1 MKSTNNPKKNEGS
14 SVAYHV
20 NVEESNWVQAKREKS
35 GKILKKT
42 AQKKLN
48 QGFGNT
54 FAFSISNRYDALLEE
69 DFSNTKKYKPK
80 KYRNVSDSTISKSS
94 NDDSETPAT
103 NTSHGLR
110 NPSSLDF
117 GDQKKRNCSSK
128 SIQKNSIE
136 EVDPSKTTTTIFPKS
151 AKISHSNERNKF
163 EV

>member
-14 SVAYHV
+14 TVAYHV

-35 GKILKKT
+35 GRILKKKKT

-69 DFSNTKKYKPK
+69 DFSNTEKYKPK

-94 NDDSETPAT
+94 NDDSETLTTDCAG
-103 NTSHGLR
+103 N

-117 GDQKKRNCSSK
+117 GDQRR
-128 SIQKNSIE
+128 
-136 EVDPSKTTTTIFPKS
+136 KT
-151 AKISHSNERNKF
+151 A
-163 EV
+163 V

>member
-35 GKILKKT
+35 GRILKKT

-54 FAFSISNRYDALLEE
+54 FASSISNRYDALLE

-80 KYRNVSDSTISKSS
+80 KHRNVSDSTISKSS
-94 NDDSETPAT
+94 NDDSETLAT
-103 NTSHGLR
+103 
-110 NPSSLDF
+110 D
-117 GDQKKRNCSSK
+117 
-128 SIQKNSIE
+128 
-136 EVDPSKTTTTIFPKS
+136 
-151 AKISHSNERNKF
+151 
-163 EV
+163 

>member
-1 MKSTNNPKKNEGS
+1 MKSTSNSKKNEGS
-14 SVAYHV
+14 SVAHHV

-35 GKILKKT
+35 GRILKKT
-42 AQKKLN
+42 AQKKSN

-94 NDDSETPAT
+94 NDDSETLAT
-103 NTSHGLR
+103 DCAGN

-136 EVDPSKTTTTIFPKS
+136 EVDFSKTTTTIFPKS

-163 EV
+163 KV